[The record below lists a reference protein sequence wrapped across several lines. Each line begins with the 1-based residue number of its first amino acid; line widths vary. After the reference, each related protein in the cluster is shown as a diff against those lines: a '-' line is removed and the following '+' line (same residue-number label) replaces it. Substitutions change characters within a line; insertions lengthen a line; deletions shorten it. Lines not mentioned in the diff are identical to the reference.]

1 MKETKKTGV
10 ELDSVSRRKAVKKI
24 VGGLSAL
31 AAYHTLPVNW
41 SKPIIEQVFLPAHAQ
56 TSGCP
61 GCSLNDPCTITITSG
76 NSTSSQVVVQVV
88 GRLDQ
93 PIAGL
98 PATITVTP
106 QGAGIAPPVLSTVT
120 DAEGKFTGTFTI
132 TGGPGITAVSAITK
146 VEGVDPAGC
155 DIRITTPT
163 QEPAPEPTQ
172 EPAPECEN
180 IPFRVVN
187 NSNMNTNNATVTI
200 TYDTCTENGLV
211 YTLPADES
219 HNFQGVHPSRNVTI
233 IADAFVTIDD
243 GDGPENLDEDTPR
256 VINPAEHPVVTIDD
270 QPN

>member
-10 ELDSVSRRKAVKKI
+10 DSVSRRKAVKKI
-24 VGGLSAL
+24 VGGVSAL

-88 GRLDQ
+88 GRIDQ

-120 DAEGKFTGTFTI
+120 DTEGKFTGTFTI
-132 TGGPGITAVSAITK
+132 TGGPGITAVSAVTK

-155 DIRITTPT
+155 DISTAP
-163 QEPAPEPTQ
+163 QEA
-172 EPAPECEN
+172 CEN
-180 IPFRVVN
+180 ITF
-187 NSNMNTNNATVTI
+187 TVDNQTDPLIRIEI
-200 TYDTCTENGLV
+200 TYENCEGDEIDPYSIGGGEPDTF
-211 YTLPADES
+211 S
-219 HNFQGVHPSRNVTI
+219 VHPSRNVILNTPDDVI
-233 IADAFVTIDD
+233 IDD
-243 GDGPENLDEDTPR
+243 GEGGELWEEDTNR
-256 VINPAEHPVVTIDD
+256 EINPAEHPLVTITSV
-270 QPN
+270 PPEEF